1 VCRRR
6 IPLTVNNFS
15 LALKSEHDVA
25 VMMPKGY
32 INDLGAERLE
42 QTSEQ
47 FLGKG
52 LKKLVVNFSDV
63 QYINTIGVSI
73 FTGIVQKTL
82 DYNGL
87 LCFTNMKKVHR
98 EVFEM
103 VGLIKHVRV
112 FKNEEDALS
121 FLNEKG

>member
-1 VCRRR
+1 M
-6 IPLTVNNFS
+6 NNFS
-15 LALKSEHDVA
+15 LSSKSAQDVA
-25 VMMPKGY
+25 VMMPRGY

-52 LKKLVVNFSDV
+52 MKKLIVNFSDV
-63 QYINTIGVSI
+63 QYINTIGISI
-73 FTGIVQKTL
+73 FTGIVQKAL
-82 DYNGL
+82 DYDGL

-112 FKNEEDALS
+112 FKDEEAALTY
-121 FLNEKG
+121 LNGRG